1 MNNIIQDN
9 KTRFIQSL
17 RDVVFGLE
25 DGMVSTLG
33 AITGIA
39 IGSQSRFSV
48 MLAGLVIIAVESI
61 SMGIGSYVSNKS
73 ERDYDICK
81 LREQKLEI
89 RNQPHFEKQEMLITY
104 KRDGWPDAV
113 ALQMADAVMQN
124 KKLMLLEKAYHE
136 LQILPQQTSNP
147 QIRGIFMFFS
157 YVIGGAVP
165 LLAYLI
171 LPLSL
176 ALPISIVLT
185 LIGLFSLGVF
195 TSVYTKQSLIKS
207 GFKMFLIGSLA
218 LVAGIL
224 MGELARRLGI
234 EN

>member
-1 MNNIIQDN
+1 MNNIINNN
-9 KTRFIQSL
+9 KVRFVQSL

-33 AITGIA
+33 AVTGIA

-61 SMGIGSYVSNKS
+61 SMGIGSYVANKS
-73 ERDYDICK
+73 ERDYDISK
-81 LREQKLEI
+81 LRKQKLDI
-89 RNQPHFEKQEMLITY
+89 KNQPEIEKQELLVIY
-104 KRDGWPDAV
+104 KRDGWPDAL
-113 ALQMADAVMQN
+113 ALQMAEVVMKN

-136 LQILPQQTSNP
+136 LQVLPPQSTSP
-147 QIRGIFMFFS
+147 KIKGIFMFFS
-157 YVIGGAVP
+157 YVIGGAIP

-176 ALPISIVLT
+176 AIPISILFT
-185 LIGLFSLGVF
+185 LIGLFLLGVF
-195 TSVYTKQSLIKS
+195 TSVYTKQPILKS
-207 GFKMFLIGSLA
+207 GFKIFLIGSIA